1 VSISSHQAL
10 SCCFHQHL
18 RKPFTSTLRFDSS
31 PVTCDSLR
39 VRDFGLRSRGRAIA
53 FLKANRVRS
62 LTSKAMHDPASELS
76 HSVFEH
82 VRTGDGP
89 GVGWVVAHA
98 KHRYFRL
105 PGDKSTKSMVPNV
118 IPSDSSVQG
127 NCPPSALCGYS
138 ARDRGSGDAVIL
150 DGQGPVPRSF
160 RQRRPLGL
168 SSLNLQLPSTYILRQ
183 TVRLED
189 SVDPVAARHRRKTN
203 LNLGCLKGNV
213 TDSGSVIIYLS
224 DSHIHDQRP
233 TDVA

>member
-1 VSISSHQAL
+1 MLFSSAPEEA
-10 SCCFHQHL
+10 FHQHVAI
-18 RKPFTSTLRFDSS
+18 RFFTSDMRFASS
-31 PVTCDSLR
+31 PRLR
-39 VRDFGLRSRGRAIA
+39 AAIPWPRHC
-53 FLKANRVRS
+53 FPQ
-62 LTSKAMHDPASELS
+62 TSKAMHDPASELS
-76 HSVFEH
+76 HSVCEH
-82 VRTGDGP
+82 ILTGAGP

-98 KHRYFRL
+98 GTRETQIF
-105 PGDKSTKSMVPNV
+105 STAGRQVHKSMVPNV
-118 IPSDSSVQG
+118 IPSESSVQG
-127 NCPPSALCGYS
+127 SCPPSALRGYS